1 MIFESSN
8 LTLNESF
15 ENFLSDTLVRSFDS
29 HNWITEELEVLNLNP
44 TLNLFNLT
52 KKQRESFFYVYKS
65 MAETLSKNIIIS
77 SGEKKFKPEE
87 VYYHKHFGWTL
98 TSNSNSNTTNEIKI
112 FLGKIEVTPNFRTAT

>member
-65 MAETLSKNIIIS
+65 MAETL
-77 SGEKKFKPEE
+77 
-87 VYYHKHFGWTL
+87 
-98 TSNSNSNTTNEIKI
+98 
-112 FLGKIEVTPNFRTAT
+112 